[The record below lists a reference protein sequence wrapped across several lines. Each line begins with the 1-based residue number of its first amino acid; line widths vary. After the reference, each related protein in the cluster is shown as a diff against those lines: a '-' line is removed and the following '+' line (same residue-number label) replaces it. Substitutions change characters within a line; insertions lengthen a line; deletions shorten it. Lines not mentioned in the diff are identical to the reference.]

1 MQPKLIVRRHS
12 FCLFRLVL
20 FFVTGFLCVA
30 LTDLELVSYMNQA
43 GSKGMC
49 HCLLT
54 FLFNNMR
61 VIVGCFVFVGLGLT
75 WVFLHGKRSAMGQ
88 ASLSA

>member
-1 MQPKLIVRRHS
+1 MQTKILLRRYS
-12 FCLFRLVL
+12 FCLFCLVL
-20 FFVTGFLCVA
+20 FFVTGFLREA
-30 LTDLELVSYMNQA
+30 LADLELVSYVDQA

-49 HCLLT
+49 HCLVT

-61 VIVGCFVFVGLGLT
+61 VIVGGFVFVGLGLT
-75 WVFLHGKRSAMGQ
+75 WIFLHGKRSAMGQ